1 MADLADH
8 LIALAWELEKQKKK
22 GDALR
27 EACVRRSV
35 STAYYGIFHAL
46 LQALTDQIVGPG
58 HSLDEDYA
66 KIYRFPD
73 HGQMLNCLLA
83 VRDSEATK
91 EIAATFKTLNEW
103 RQKADYDP
111 RPFQIGDAELD
122 TLMEDAFWTVANI
135 RALDPQQRLA
145 IIAAL
150 LAKRR

>member
-1 MADLADH
+1 MAELADH
-8 LIALAWELEKQKKK
+8 LISLAWQLERNKEK
-22 GDALR
+22 GDVLR
-27 EACVRRSV
+27 DVYVRRSV
-35 STAYYGIFHAL
+35 STAYYGVFHAL
-46 LQALTDQIVGPG
+46 LQALTAQIVGSGPTI
-58 HSLDEDYA
+58 DDDYA

-73 HGQMLNCLLA
+73 HGPMLNCLLA
-83 VRDSEATK
+83 VRGSEATK